1 MAIWGG
7 LMHRCSTDE
16 APQHQYCPAGA
27 NSWCKW
33 QQVQAGTRPS
43 YEHKPAI
50 SKAVFDVLKPI
61 YVKLSERQLLER
73 CLMGATQNSNESF
86 NAIVW
91 SMCPKEGF
99 CGVEVVQI
107 ATGLAVC
114 TFNFEA
120 VSMPEILHEYACVRG
135 VLTSTAAER
144 EDVQRVRKADR
155 KASPA
160 EKESRKKR
168 RRHRKGWEEATI
180 EAKGPEYEAGA
191 F

>member
-33 QQVQAGTRPS
+33 QQVRAGIRPS

-50 SKAVFDVLKPI
+50 PKAVFDVLKPI

-73 CLMGATQNSNESF
+73 CLMDATQNSNESF

-99 CGVEVVQI
+99 CELKSCKLPQAWLFAPSTLEQCLCWKSYMSMGVCGE
-107 ATGLAVC
+107 
-114 TFNFEA
+114 F
-120 VSMPEILHEYACVRG
+120 
-135 VLTSTAAER
+135 
-144 EDVQRVRKADR
+144 
-155 KASPA
+155 
-160 EKESRKKR
+160 
-168 RRHRKGWEEATI
+168 
-180 EAKGPEYEAGA
+180 
-191 F
+191 